1 MSAKFIAKEYLS
13 IINMKL
19 YLELCNFIL
28 NLYMQQI
35 YNELIKMNVKYNL
48 NDLTFDKGTIL
59 AILIKYS
66 N

>member
-19 YLELCNFIL
+19 YLKLCNFIL

-59 AILIKYS
+59 AILIEYS